1 MADFSMKREVDTG
14 TVRYR
19 LEGVFTGEAAFEL
32 KRAIQAEVCPVE
44 LDFSRVH
51 RFFDFGLAAFA
62 TELQAPDCKRLA
74 VELKG
79 LSLHHRRLLHYF
91 GLELQRGDLSVN
103 DDLAA
108 EPAPPLRSVAPA

>member
-1 MADFSMKREVDTG
+1 MAEFSMKREVAAG
-14 TVRYR
+14 SIRYR
-19 LEGVFTGEAAFEL
+19 LEGVFTGGAAFEL
-32 KRAIQAEVCPVE
+32 KRAIQSEVGRVE

-62 TELQAPDCKRLA
+62 TELQAPECQRVM

-79 LSLHHRRLLHYF
+79 LSLHHRRLLQYF
-91 GLELQRGDLSVN
+91 GLDLERGHELSMN

-108 EPAPPLRSVAPA
+108 EPLSVVRATL